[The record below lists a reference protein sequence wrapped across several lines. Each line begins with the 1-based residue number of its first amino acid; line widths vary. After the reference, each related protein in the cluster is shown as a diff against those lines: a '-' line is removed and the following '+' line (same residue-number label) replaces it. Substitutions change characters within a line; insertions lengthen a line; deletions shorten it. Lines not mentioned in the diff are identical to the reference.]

1 MNWNFVFSHKNV
13 HEKFVIFNQTL
24 INIFL
29 NYITSK
35 LIAADDKDPLWMNDN
50 GTKKVRKIMDKR
62 VACKPFNT
70 KKKIMMPN

>member
-1 MNWNFVFSHKNV
+1 M
-13 HEKFVIFNQTL
+13 
-24 INIFL
+24 NIFL

-35 LIAADDKDPLWMNDN
+35 LITADDKDPPWMNDN